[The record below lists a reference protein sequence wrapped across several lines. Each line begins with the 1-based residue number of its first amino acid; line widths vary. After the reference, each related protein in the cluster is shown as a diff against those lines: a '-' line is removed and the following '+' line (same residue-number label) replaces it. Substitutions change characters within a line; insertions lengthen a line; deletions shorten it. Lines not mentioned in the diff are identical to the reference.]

1 MDVKL
6 NFDVHVQNKISN
18 AIKLLEILY
27 VIMKCYIKLYV
38 ILLQDVLL
46 TLYKV
51 LIRSHLH
58 YADIILTNLIMS
70 CFIKKLKRSI

>member
-70 CFIKKLKRSI
+70 CFMKKLKRSI

>member
-27 VIMKCYIKLYV
+27 VIMKCYIKLCH
-38 ILLQDVLL
+38 
-46 TLYKV
+46 
-51 LIRSHLH
+51 SS
-58 YADIILTNLIMS
+58 AG
-70 CFIKKLKRSI
+70 CFINTLQSPY

>member
-58 YADIILTNLIMS
+58 YADIILTNLIMN